1 MLRGKTSSS
10 KHNHNNNNLNY
21 NITNAITIVKQKT
34 IISKNT
40 FYLNETITS
49 VTLSRESKRK
59 ENKKN
64 KNEFTF
70 CITSPNIADYLNT
83 IPLQSHIQCRCNIL

>member
-34 IISKNT
+34 IISKRT

-59 ENKKN
+59 ENNKKKIYFLYN
-64 KNEFTF
+64 KYKHRRLF
-70 CITSPNIADYLNT
+70 IHYPIAVTYT
-83 IPLQSHIQCRCNIL
+83 VQM